1 VVGRDGGDGLVK
13 AHAIV
18 VCADG
23 HEGSE
28 DLASALK
35 AHVKERLAPHKY
47 PRSFEWRT
55 EPLPRNDRG
64 KIARKLLK

>member
-1 VVGRDGGDGLVK
+1 M
-13 AHAIV
+13 

-23 HEGSE
+23 HCGSDE
-28 DLASALK
+28 LASGLK
-35 AHVKERLAPHKY
+35 AHVKAKLAPHKY